1 MTTVMAMWSQ
11 PSLAPPSPQFPL
23 LNAAVTLQV
32 LTKRGKRLQK
42 HYTVFVCAVPRAARD
57 AYKPTL
63 NAEHSQWR
71 WTAAVDLRGRD
82 DLHPVVYRTLH
93 DHWLA
98 VEPLISAS

>member
-1 MTTVMAMWSQ
+1 MTTFMAAWSQ
-11 PSLAPPSPQFPL
+11 PSLAPSFL
-23 LNAAVTLQV
+23 TAAATLQV

-42 HYTVFVCAVPRAARD
+42 HYTVFVCAVPLAARD

-71 WTAAVDLRGRD
+71 WTAAADLRGRD

-93 DHWLA
+93 DHWPT